1 MLLVEMAGIF
11 VSFRRGI
18 RVYPVESR
26 VIGIRGARVHENWG
40 RVQRAT
46 RETRND
52 PGVAAA
58 SLSSSLSLSPRICFR
73 ARQSRRGWSKPA
85 NPIRITEI
93 IISRSLVRCPSRCQM
108 STPAGHGLISFV
120 RSLARGRSRRGMYIY
135 IYMYSTIDSNKI
147 PFVRKGNG

>member
-52 PGVAAA
+52 PGVDSWTA
-58 SLSSSLSLSPRICFR
+58 SLPSSLSLSPRICFR

-120 RSLARGRSRRGMYIY
+120 RSLARGRSRRSM
-135 IYMYSTIDSNKI
+135 YMYSADNR
-147 PFVRKGNG
+147 F

>member
-11 VSFRRGI
+11 VSFR

-52 PGVAAA
+52 PGVAAG
-58 SLSSSLSLSPRICFR
+58 LSPSLFLSVHVFALELDNHVEGGPSPPTRADDPDYRDHNQPITGTLPVEVSNVNSCGTRIDFFR
-73 ARQSRRGWSKPA
+73 SILG
-85 NPIRITEI
+85 E
-93 IISRSLVRCPSRCQM
+93 
-108 STPAGHGLISFV
+108 GLIST
-120 RSLARGRSRRGMYIY
+120 RS
-135 IYMYSTIDSNKI
+135 MYSADNR
-147 PFVRKGNG
+147 F

>member
-58 SLSSSLSLSPRICFR
+58 SLPPSLPFSLSLHVFALELDNHVEGGPSP
-73 ARQSRRGWSKPA
+73 P
-85 NPIRITEI
+85 T
-93 IISRSLVRCPSRCQM
+93 RS
-108 STPAGHGLISFV
+108 GLP
-120 RSLARGRSRRGMYIY
+120 RS
-135 IYMYSTIDSNKI
+135 
-147 PFVRKGNG
+147 

>member
-1 MLLVEMAGIF
+1 MSRVEIRTNVHYDQRVFRMLLVEMAGIF

-52 PGVAAA
+52 PGVAGLPP
-58 SLSSSLSLSPRICFR
+58 SLPPSLSLHVFALELDNHVEGGPSP
-73 ARQSRRGWSKPA
+73 P
-85 NPIRITEI
+85 T
-93 IISRSLVRCPSRCQM
+93 RS
-108 STPAGHGLISFV
+108 GLP
-120 RSLARGRSRRGMYIY
+120 RS
-135 IYMYSTIDSNKI
+135 
-147 PFVRKGNG
+147 